1 VTTDHKDRTA
11 GEHDVI
17 WPANGNRKYER
28 LNEIRARHQ
37 AAEAVRKSN
46 KVLVQQRHAEYLKDI
61 NDQLHKL
68 SRYMDGEATI
78 EKPNWADVGDLVHA
92 KELLDAVVTFL
103 FQLEE

>member
-1 VTTDHKDRTA
+1 VTADHKDQIA

-17 WPANGNRKYER
+17 WPTNGNRKYER

-37 AAEAVRKSN
+37 AAEAARKSSEA
-46 KVLVQQRHAEYLKDI
+46 LAQQRHAEYLKDI

-68 SRYMDGEATI
+68 GRYMDGEAKI
-78 EKPNWADVGDLVHA
+78 AKPNWADVGDLVHA